1 MDSRGVWGVARG
13 TGGGAGGV
21 GAATGGRYN
30 RREGVHVKVQ
40 AMISGLLLVVHM
52 HVRMSALH
60 M

>member
-1 MDSRGVWGVARG
+1 VARG